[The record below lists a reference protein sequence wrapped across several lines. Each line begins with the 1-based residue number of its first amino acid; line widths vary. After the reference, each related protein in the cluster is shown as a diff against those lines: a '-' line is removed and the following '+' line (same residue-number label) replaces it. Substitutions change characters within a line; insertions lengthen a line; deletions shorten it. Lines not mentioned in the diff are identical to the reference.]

1 VHDVV
6 IRGGTVVDGSGSAP
20 STADVAIDGGRIAA
34 VGTDVGDARRV
45 LDADGLLV
53 TPGFVDVHTH
63 YDGQA
68 LWDPLLAPSCLH
80 GVTTV
85 VMGNCG
91 VGFAP
96 VRPAEHRRLIELM
109 EGVEDIPADVLETG
123 IPWGWESFPEYLDA
137 LAAHPHAVNIGA
149 MMTHAAL
156 RLFVMGERALDHSSP
171 SDDDLTSMR
180 ALVAEGIAAGALG
193 VSTSRSP
200 THKTKAGVL
209 IPCAWAPDD
218 ELFALAG
225 GLADAG
231 VGVFEAA
238 AVALPVVFE
247 MAARSSR
254 PVFVGL
260 AQRDDTPD
268 AWRDDLAAII
278 AASDR
283 GATVMAQVPSRAVG
297 AVLGL
302 EGTYHPF
309 RACPS
314 YVTMAPLP
322 LAERIARMRT
332 EEVRNA
338 ILREASDN
346 PPRYDLTRTW
356 VLSDPPQYEPLAS
369 ESIASVAASHHR
381 QPLDFAYDLL
391 TAGDGTTK
399 LYCASNC
406 YATYDFSFVEEVL
419 QSPHTVPGLGDGG
432 AHCTV
437 ISDASFPTTLLAHWG
452 RDRTRGPRFPIEWL
466 VKRQT
471 HDTAQAYGLY
481 DRGLLQPGLRAD
493 LNVIDFDHLGVGVPS
508 MVYDFP
514 AGGGRLVQPASGYV
528 MTIVSGE
535 VTFENGEHTG
545 SYPGTVVG
553 RSGA

>member
-20 STADVAIDGGRIAA
+20 ATADVAIAGGRIAA
-34 VGTDVGDARRV
+34 VGQALGPARRE

-96 VRPAEHRRLIELM
+96 VHTSEHRRLIELM
-109 EGVEDIPADVLETG
+109 EGVEDIPADVLDTG
-123 IPWGWESFPEYLDA
+123 IPWGWETFPEYLDA
-137 LAAHPHAVNIGA
+137 LAARPHAVNIGA

-156 RLFVMGERALDHSSP
+156 RLFVMGERALDQSIP
-171 SDDDLTSMR
+171 SDDDLVTMR
-180 ALVAEGIAAGALG
+180 ALVAGGIAAGALG

-209 IPCAWAPDD
+209 IPCASAPDD
-218 ELFALAG
+218 ELFALAA

-231 VGVFEAA
+231 AGVFEAA

-247 MAARSSR
+247 MAARSKR

-260 AQRDDTPD
+260 AQRDDAPD
-268 AWRDDLAAII
+268 AWRDDLEAITG
-278 AASDR
+278 ANDR
-283 GATVMAQVPSRAVG
+283 GAHVTAQVPSRAVG

-309 RACPS
+309 RACPT
-314 YVTMAPLP
+314 YVTMASLP
-322 LAERIARMRT
+322 FAERVVRMRT
-332 EEVRNA
+332 EEVRTA
-338 ILREASDN
+338 ILREASDA
-346 PPRYDLTRTW
+346 PPRYNLARTW
-356 VLSDPPQYEPLAS
+356 VLSDPPQYEPFAS
-369 ESIASVAASHHR
+369 ESVAAIAAEQR
-381 QPLDFAYDLL
+381 LNPLDVAYDLL

-452 RDRTRGPRFPIEWL
+452 RDRTRGRRFPIEWL

-471 HDTAQAYGLY
+471 HDTAHAYGLH

-493 LNVIDFDHLGVGVPS
+493 VNIIDFDRLGVGLPS
-508 MVYDFP
+508 MVYDLP

-528 MTIVSGE
+528 TTIVNGD
-535 VTFENGEHTG
+535 VTFEHGEHTG

-553 RSGA
+553 RSMD